1 MSTQTQ
7 FWLIR
12 VGDGVNFRNSKYPF
26 WGVKRGR
33 YDFIKKTI
41 IKMKIGDILCFI
53 TSKPHGGKI
62 IGMAEY
68 TGFYDRKD
76 EPLFQ
81 IHTKTNKEQN
91 WSGDEEFDIQ
101 IQYKNLYKTER
112 QNIEVIIQCSS
123 TILNYETFKK
133 KIKDDLY
140 EHYKNFVFYAEP
152 VLFCSE

>member
-1 MSTQTQ
+1 MSTQKQ

-12 VGDGVNFRNSKYPF
+12 VGDGVNFRNSKYSF

-33 YDFIKKTI
+33 RNSIKSVVSKI
-41 IKMKIGDILCFI
+41 NIGDILCFI

-62 IGMAEY
+62 IGIAEY

-91 WSGDEEFDIQ
+91 WNGNEEFDIQ
-101 IQYKNLYKTER
+101 IQYRNLYNT
-112 QNIEVIIQCSS
+112 
-123 TILNYETFKK
+123 
-133 KIKDDLY
+133 
-140 EHYKNFVFYAEP
+140 
-152 VLFCSE
+152 